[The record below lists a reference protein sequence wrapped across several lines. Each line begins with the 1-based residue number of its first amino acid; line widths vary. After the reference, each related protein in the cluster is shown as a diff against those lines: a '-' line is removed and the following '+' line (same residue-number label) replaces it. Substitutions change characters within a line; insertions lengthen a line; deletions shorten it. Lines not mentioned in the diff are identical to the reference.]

1 MEEKKNALDGVK
13 VGDELVY
20 CPWNSLKHIVMVTKV
35 TKTQVECGNNG
46 KYRISD
52 GYAVGDNH
60 WCRSSVRFPKDTN
73 EILNI
78 RNGLLSV
85 RYVRAIKEDVDY
97 IASRESTKQ
106 TAIGLDTLK
115 EIYNLVHTVKENII
129 EKN

>member
-1 MEEKKNALDGVK
+1 MEEKKNVLEGVK

-20 CPWNSLKHIVMVTKV
+20 SQWNSLNRIVTVTKV
-35 TKTQVECGNNG
+35 RKTQVECSNNG

-52 GYAVGDNH
+52 GYEVGGDK
-60 WCRSSVRFPKDTN
+60 WCRSSVRFPKDGD
-73 EILNI
+73 EIQNVK
-78 RNGLLSV
+78 NGLLAV

-115 EIYNLVHTVKENII
+115 EIYNLVHNIKEILI
-129 EKN
+129 

>member
-20 CPWNSLKHIVMVTKV
+20 SQWRTLNRIVKVTKV
-35 TKTQVECGNNG
+35 TKTQVECSNNG
-46 KYRISD
+46 RYRISD
-52 GYAVGDNH
+52 GYEVGGDK
-60 WCRSSVRFPKDTN
+60 WCRSSVRFPKDGD
-73 EILNI
+73 EIQNVK
-78 RNGLLSV
+78 NGLLAV
-85 RYVRAIKEDVDY
+85 RYVRAIKEDVDF